1 MNSKRNVLTNGLT
14 RFWNDEEAA
23 TAAEYGIIAALI
35 AVAIIAAVTSLGTSL
50 QGMFKRLASTVGQT

>member
-1 MNSKRNVLTNGLT
+1 MNSKHNVLTNGLT
-14 RFWNDEEAA
+14 RFWHDEEAA

-50 QGMFKRLASTVGQT
+50 KGMFNRLATYVSKT